1 MMLCG
6 SICTLLYIFFNS
18 ILPYELPL
26 KWKRFLIRVNI
37 GFYLLPLPWFA
48 AEMKELARWLLEKTG
63 MIFKQNRRA
72 DVFDATSVWKSFIVL
87 DGDGK
92 IIRVTGYQKILPV
105 ITAVLEI
112 CLVLLAGW
120 VVLYMRTCSRYKRN
134 MVFLDADHYLKDK
147 NKGRKIAVGVS
158 PCVLSPVTVG
168 VIRPVI
174 LFPVDYQK
182 YKNSVNEVILHEL
195 NHVSCMDIVERFAG
209 FAVVVVHFFNP
220 LAYYL
225 FGESFAVSEML
236 SDEAAVKGR
245 TKKQKAD
252 YIRCIMEASERTDY
266 LRIIAPSL
274 GVYKSLLRRR
284 MEKIMGTNKKKVW
297 KKQTVVAAVAVCAF
311 AGSIPA
317 LAYQKPCEY
326 VQNGQDDW
334 KDKDILVFSPNGEE
348 NPMEGKTMDFDHGNV
363 VFTDEDG
370 NTAYNITQGQQ
381 GQKQNICAHS
391 YVSGTIAE
399 HEKHADGSCTVVIY
413 EARKC
418 AKCANTVRGSEI
430 SRCTYRFCPHREA
443 GSANPDNNQTDEIK
457 ASGSAIGVVNTDALR
472 VRTASAND
480 AAVVNLLKEGEIV
493 GIISEEGDFYK
504 ILISSGDSDEP
515 LEGYVRKEYLDK
527 ID

>member
-105 ITAVLEI
+105 ITAVLAI

-147 NKGRKIAVGVS
+147 NKGRRIAVGVS

-284 MEKIMGTNKKKVW
+284 MEKIMGKNKKKVW
-297 KKQTVVAAVAVCAF
+297 KKQTVVAAVAVCAL

-326 VQNGQDDW
+326 VQN
-334 KDKDILVFSPNGEE
+334 
-348 NPMEGKTMDFDHGNV
+348 
-363 VFTDEDG
+363 
-370 NTAYNITQGQQ
+370 
-381 GQKQNICAHS
+381 
-391 YVSGTIAE
+391 
-399 HEKHADGSCTVVIY
+399 
-413 EARKC
+413 
-418 AKCANTVRGSEI
+418 
-430 SRCTYRFCPHREA
+430 
-443 GSANPDNNQTDEIK
+443 
-457 ASGSAIGVVNTDALR
+457 
-472 VRTASAND
+472 
-480 AAVVNLLKEGEIV
+480 
-493 GIISEEGDFYK
+493 
-504 ILISSGDSDEP
+504 
-515 LEGYVRKEYLDK
+515 
-527 ID
+527 